1 MGVLQNISESMYAD
15 PVRVYSIFLDRGGA
29 SGFVEA
35 CHSGEGNRVEIVRG
49 RVSEASGTG
58 GFKAI
63 CSVFNQR

>member
-1 MGVLQNISESMYAD
+1 
-15 PVRVYSIFLDRGGA
+15 
-29 SGFVEA
+29 
-35 CHSGEGNRVEIVRG
+35 VRG